1 MDTTPGFGQTS
12 PGFGQSNSGFGQT
25 NPGFGGTNPGL
36 GSQTN
41 RRLAA
46 VMFLDMVGYSAMM
59 ANDEERALACVAELE
74 KLLRAEVPK
83 FGGRVVKFL
92 GDGSMMEFPTAL
104 AAVRCSQSVLQ
115 DVESNNAWVPEKK
128 RYSVRIGLHL
138 GELVD
143 RQDDI
148 FSNAVNVAA
157 RIQPLAD
164 PGGIAMSSFIYSQVE
179 NQLDLKGVYL
189 PPQKLKNIPEKM
201 RIFLVEPV
209 GGDVTGRAI
218 RRHKPLAV
226 KTIMSVAAVI
236 VGLFLA
242 YYFFT
247 HSSSASAD
255 TTTKT
260 PAKAPASKPKP

>member
-1 MDTTPGFGQTS
+1 MADTTPSFGQSS
-12 PGFGQSNSGFGQT
+12 PGFGQSNPGFGQT
-25 NPGFGGTNPGL
+25 NPGFGQSTNPGF
-36 GSQTN
+36 GQSNPSVGQPN

-59 ANDEERALACVAELE
+59 ARDEERALGCVGELE

-83 FGGRVVKFL
+83 FGGRLVKFL
-92 GDGSMMEFPTAL
+92 GDGSMAEFPTAL
-104 AAVRCSQSVLQ
+104 SAVRCSQSVLQ
-115 DVESNNAWVPEKK
+115 EVESNNAWVPAEK

-143 RQDDI
+143 RSDDI

-164 PGGIAMSSFIYSQVE
+164 PGGIAMSSFIYSQIE
-179 NQLDLKGVYL
+179 NQLDLKGTYL

-209 GGDVTGRAI
+209 GGEPASRAI
-218 RRHKPLAV
+218 KRHREFVTK
-226 KTIMSVAAVI
+226 I
-236 VGLFLA
+236 VFAGVGVVLGLLLIYLA
-242 YYFFT
+242 YRQFAGG
-247 HSSSASAD
+247 S
-255 TTTKT
+255 
-260 PAKAPASKPKP
+260 

>member
-1 MDTTPGFGQTS
+1 MDSTPGFGKTN
-12 PGFGQSNSGFGQT
+12 PGFGQT
-25 NPGFGGTNPGL
+25 NPGFGNTNPASG
-36 GSQTN
+36 QPN

-59 ANDEERALACVAELE
+59 ANDEERALACVGELE
-74 KLLRAEVPK
+74 KMLRAEVPK

-104 AAVRCSQSVLQ
+104 AAVRCSQSVIQ
-115 DVESNNAWVPEKK
+115 DVESNNAWVPAQK

-143 RQDDI
+143 RDDDI

-201 RIFLVEPV
+201 RIFRVDPI
-209 GGDVTGRAI
+209 GGKTTSQTI
-218 RRHKPLAV
+218 REHKPFALKAA
-226 KTIMSVAAVI
+226 IGAAVVV
-236 VGLFLA
+236 VGLILA
-242 YYFFT
+242 YYF
-247 HSSSASAD
+247 S
-255 TTTKT
+255 TK
-260 PAKAPASKPKP
+260 S

>member
-1 MDTTPGFGQTS
+1 MDSS
-12 PGFGQSNSGFGQT
+12 PGFGQT
-25 NPGFGGTNPGL
+25 NPGFGQTNPGF
-36 GSQTN
+36 GSTNPASGQPN

-59 ANDEERALACVAELE
+59 AGDEERALACVAELE

-92 GDGSMMEFPTAL
+92 GDGSMAEFPTAL
-104 AAVRCSQSVLQ
+104 AAVRCSQSVIQ
-115 DVESNNAWVPEKK
+115 DVESNNAWVPAEK

-143 RQDDI
+143 RADDI

-179 NQLDLKGVYL
+179 NQLDLKGTYL

-201 RIFLVEPV
+201 RIFLVDPV
-209 GGDVTGRAI
+209 GGDAAGRAI
-218 RRHKPLAV
+218 RRHKPFATKVAV
-226 KTIMSVAAVI
+226 GSAVLLVVVI
-236 VGLFLA
+236 LT
-242 YYFFT
+242 YYFST
-247 HSSSASAD
+247 RS
-255 TTTKT
+255 
-260 PAKAPASKPKP
+260 

>member
-1 MDTTPGFGQTS
+1 MDTTPGFGQT
-12 PGFGQSNSGFGQT
+12 NSGFGQT
-25 NPGFGGTNPGL
+25 NPGFGTNPGM
-36 GSQTN
+36 GQPN

-59 ANDEERALACVAELE
+59 AGDEERALACVAELE

-104 AAVRCSQSVLQ
+104 AAVRASQSILQ
-115 DVESNNAWVPEKK
+115 DVESNNAWVPVEK

-143 RQDDI
+143 RADDI

-164 PGGIAMSSFIYSQVE
+164 PGGIAMSSFIYSQIE
-179 NQLDLKGVYL
+179 NQLDLKGTYL

-209 GGDVTGRAI
+209 GGGVAGRAI
-218 RRHKPLAV
+218 RRHKPLAT
-226 KTIMSVAAVI
+226 KVAIGAGVLAV
-236 VGLFLA
+236 LALA
-242 YYFFT
+242 YYF
-247 HSSSASAD
+247 SNRS
-255 TTTKT
+255 
-260 PAKAPASKPKP
+260 

>member
-1 MDTTPGFGQTS
+1 MDTNPS
-12 PGFGQSNSGFGQT
+12 FGQT
-25 NPGFGGTNPGL
+25 NPGFGHTNPSVG
-36 GSQTN
+36 QPN

-59 ANDEERALACVAELE
+59 AGDEQRALACVAELE

-92 GDGSMMEFPTAL
+92 GDGSMAEFPTAL

-115 DVESNNAWVPEKK
+115 DVESNNAWVPAEK

-143 RQDDI
+143 VQDDI
-148 FSNAVNVAA
+148 FSNTVNVAA

-164 PGGIAMSSFIYSQVE
+164 PGGIALSSFLYAQVE
-179 NQLDLKGVYL
+179 NQLKLEGTFL

-201 RIFLVEPV
+201 RIFLVNPV

-218 RRHKPLAV
+218 RRHKPFAV
-226 KTIMSVAAVI
+226 KVAIGAVA
-236 VGLFLA
+236 GLVVLWLV
-242 YYFFT
+242 YKVLT
-247 HSSSASAD
+247 NQS
-255 TTTKT
+255 
-260 PAKAPASKPKP
+260 

>member
-1 MDTTPGFGQTS
+1 MDTTPGFGQS
-12 PGFGQSNSGFGQT
+12 SSGFGQSSSGFGNT
-25 NPGFGGTNPGL
+25 NPGFGGTNPPQG
-36 GSQTN
+36 QPN

-92 GDGSMMEFPTAL
+92 GDGSMAEFPTAL
-104 AAVRCSQSVLQ
+104 SAVRCSQSILQ
-115 DVESNNAWVPEKK
+115 DVESNNAWVPAEK
-128 RYSVRIGLHL
+128 RYGVRIGLHL

-143 RQDDI
+143 RADDI

-209 GGDVTGRAI
+209 GGNVTGRAI
-218 RRHKPLAV
+218 RRHKPFATKVAIAAGATVAVALA
-226 KTIMSVAAVI
+226 
-236 VGLFLA
+236 LA
-242 YYFFT
+242 YFFFNR
-247 HSSSASAD
+247 S
-255 TTTKT
+255 
-260 PAKAPASKPKP
+260 

>member
-1 MDTTPGFGQTS
+1 MDTTL
-12 PGFGQSNSGFGQT
+12 GFGQSSSGFGQSSSGFGNT
-25 NPGFGGTNPGL
+25 NPGFGGTNPPQG
-36 GSQTN
+36 QPN

-115 DVESNNAWVPEKK
+115 DVESNNAWVPAEK

-143 RQDDI
+143 RADDI

-218 RRHKPLAV
+218 RRHKPFATKVAMAAGAV
-226 KTIMSVAAVI
+226 VVVAL
-236 VGLFLA
+236 GLA
-242 YYFFT
+242 YYFFNR
-247 HSSSASAD
+247 S
-255 TTTKT
+255 
-260 PAKAPASKPKP
+260 

>member
-1 MDTTPGFGQTS
+1 MADTTPSFS
-12 PGFGQSNSGFGQT
+12 PSNPGFGQT
-25 NPGFGGTNPGL
+25 NPGFGQSNPGI
-36 GSQTN
+36 GQPS

-59 ANDEERALACVAELE
+59 AKDEERALACVGELE

-83 FGGRVVKFL
+83 FGGRLVKFL
-92 GDGSMMEFPTAL
+92 GDGSMAEFPTAL
-104 AAVRCSQSVLQ
+104 SAVRCSQSVLQ
-115 DVESNNAWVPEKK
+115 DVESNNAWVTAEK

-143 RQDDI
+143 RADDI

-164 PGGIAMSSFIYSQVE
+164 PGGIAMSSFIYSQIE

-209 GGDVTGRAI
+209 GGDVAGRAI
-218 RRHKPLAV
+218 RRHKPFATKV
-226 KTIMSVAAVI
+226 AVAAAVVF
-236 VGLFLA
+236 VGLILA
-242 YYFFT
+242 YYF
-247 HSSSASAD
+247 S
-255 TTTKT
+255 TK
-260 PAKAPASKPKP
+260 S

>member
-1 MDTTPGFGQTS
+1 MDTSPGFGQTS
-12 PGFGQSNSGFGQT
+12 PGFGQTNPGFGQT
-25 NPGFGGTNPGL
+25 NPGFGQP
-36 GSQTN
+36 QPN

-59 ANDEERALACVAELE
+59 AGDEERALACVAELE
-74 KLLRAEVPK
+74 KLLREEVPK

-104 AAVRCSQSVLQ
+104 SAVRCSQAVLEAVQ
-115 DVESNNAWVPEKK
+115 ANNAWVPPEK
-128 RYSVRIGLHL
+128 RYNVRIGLHL

-179 NQLDLKGVYL
+179 NQLDLKGTYL

-201 RIFLVEPV
+201 RIFLVDPV
-209 GGDVTGRAI
+209 GGDKAGRAI
-218 RRHKPLAV
+218 RRHKPFAV
-226 KTIMSVAAVI
+226 KVAVAALLVI
-236 VGLFLA
+236 AAAWLGYHFLLNA
-242 YYFFT
+242 
-247 HSSSASAD
+247 
-255 TTTKT
+255 
-260 PAKAPASKPKP
+260 

>member
-1 MDTTPGFGQTS
+1 MDSTP
-12 PGFGQSNSGFGQT
+12 GFGQT
-25 NPGFGGTNPGL
+25 NPGFGQTNPGF
-36 GSQTN
+36 GSTSPASGQPN

-59 ANDEERALACVAELE
+59 AGDEERALACVAELE

-92 GDGSMMEFPTAL
+92 GDGSMAEFPTAL
-104 AAVRCSQSVLQ
+104 SAVRCSQSVIQ
-115 DVESNNAWVPEKK
+115 DVESNNAWVPAEK

-143 RQDDI
+143 RADDI

-179 NQLDLKGVYL
+179 NQLDLKGTYL

-201 RIFLVEPV
+201 RIFLVDPV
-209 GGDVTGRAI
+209 GGDAAGRAI
-218 RRHKPLAV
+218 RRHKPFATKVAV
-226 KTIMSVAAVI
+226 GSAVLLLVVI
-236 VGLFLA
+236 LT
-242 YYFFT
+242 YYFST
-247 HSSSASAD
+247 RS
-255 TTTKT
+255 
-260 PAKAPASKPKP
+260 

>member
-1 MDTTPGFGQTS
+1 METS
-12 PGFGQSNSGFGQT
+12 PGFGQSSSGFGQSNSGLGNT
-25 NPGFGGTNPGL
+25 NPGFGGTNPPTG
-36 GSQTN
+36 QPN

-115 DVESNNAWVPEKK
+115 DVESFNAWVPPEK
-128 RYSVRIGLHL
+128 RYGVRIGLHL

-143 RQDDI
+143 RADDI

-179 NQLDLKGVYL
+179 NQLDLKGIYL

-209 GGDVTGRAI
+209 GGDVAGRSI
-218 RRHKPLAV
+218 RRHKPFATKVAMAAGAVVVVALA
-226 KTIMSVAAVI
+226 
-236 VGLFLA
+236 LA
-242 YYFFT
+242 YYF
-247 HSSSASAD
+247 SNRS
-255 TTTKT
+255 
-260 PAKAPASKPKP
+260 

>member
-1 MDTTPGFGQTS
+1 MDSTP
-12 PGFGQSNSGFGQT
+12 GFGQT
-25 NPGFGGTNPGL
+25 NPGFGQTNPGF
-36 GSQTN
+36 GSTTPASGQPN

-59 ANDEERALACVAELE
+59 AGDEERALACVAELE

-115 DVESNNAWVPEKK
+115 DVESFNAWVPAEK
-128 RYSVRIGLHL
+128 RYGVRIGLHL

-143 RQDDI
+143 RADDI

-179 NQLDLKGVYL
+179 NQLDLKGIYL

-209 GGDVTGRAI
+209 GGDVAGRAI
-218 RRHKPLAV
+218 RRHKPFATKV
-226 KTIMSVAAVI
+226 AVI
-236 VGLFLA
+236 GAVLVVGALSLA
-242 YYFFT
+242 YYLST
-247 HSSSASAD
+247 RS
-255 TTTKT
+255 
-260 PAKAPASKPKP
+260 

>member
-1 MDTTPGFGQTS
+1 MDTS
-12 PGFGQSNSGFGQT
+12 PGFGQSTPSFGQT
-25 NPGFGGTNPGL
+25 NPGL
-36 GSQTN
+36 GQPN

-59 ANDEERALACVAELE
+59 ARDEDRALTCVGELE

-83 FGGRVVKFL
+83 FGGRLVKFL
-92 GDGSMMEFPTAL
+92 GDGSMAEFPTAL
-104 AAVRCSQSVLQ
+104 SAVRCSQSVLVE
-115 DVESNNAWVPEKK
+115 VESNNAWVPAEK

-143 RQDDI
+143 RSDDI

-164 PGGIAMSSFIYSQVE
+164 PGGIAMSSFIYSQIE
-179 NQLDLKGVYL
+179 NQLDLKGTYL

-209 GGDVTGRAI
+209 GAGATGRAI
-218 RRHKPLAV
+218 RRHKPFATKVAV
-226 KTIMSVAAVI
+226 GSALLLVLVI
-236 VGLFLA
+236 VVYYLA
-242 YYFFT
+242 RR
-247 HSSSASAD
+247 S
-255 TTTKT
+255 
-260 PAKAPASKPKP
+260 

>member
-1 MDTTPGFGQTS
+1 MDSTPGFGHTN
-12 PGFGQSNSGFGQT
+12 PGFGQT
-25 NPGFGGTNPGL
+25 NPGFGSTNPATG
-36 GSQTN
+36 QPN

-59 ANDEERALACVAELE
+59 AGDEERALACVAELE

-92 GDGSMMEFPTAL
+92 GDGSMAEFPTAL
-104 AAVRCSQSVLQ
+104 SAVRCSQSVIQ
-115 DVESNNAWVPEKK
+115 DVESNNAWVPAEK

-143 RQDDI
+143 RADDI

-179 NQLDLKGVYL
+179 NQLDLKGTYL

-201 RIFLVEPV
+201 RIFLVDPV
-209 GGDVTGRAI
+209 GGDAAGRAI
-218 RRHKPLAV
+218 RRHKPFATKV
-226 KTIMSVAAVI
+226 AIGAAVLLVVVI
-236 VGLFLA
+236 LT
-242 YYFFT
+242 YYFST
-247 HSSSASAD
+247 RS
-255 TTTKT
+255 
-260 PAKAPASKPKP
+260 

>member
-1 MDTTPGFGQTS
+1 MDSTP
-12 PGFGQSNSGFGQT
+12 GFGQT
-25 NPGFGGTNPGL
+25 NPGFGQTNPGF
-36 GSQTN
+36 GNTTPATGQPN

-59 ANDEERALACVAELE
+59 AGDEERALACVAELE

-92 GDGSMMEFPTAL
+92 GDGSMAEFPTAL
-104 AAVRCSQSVLQ
+104 AAVRCSQSVIQ
-115 DVESNNAWVPEKK
+115 DVESNNAWVPAEK

-143 RQDDI
+143 RADDI

-179 NQLDLKGVYL
+179 NQLDLKGTYL

-201 RIFLVEPV
+201 RIFLVDPV
-209 GGDVTGRAI
+209 GGDAAGRAI
-218 RRHKPLAV
+218 RRHKPFAAKVAIGSAV
-226 KTIMSVAAVI
+226 LVVVVI
-236 VGLFLA
+236 LT
-242 YYFFT
+242 YYFST
-247 HSSSASAD
+247 RA
-255 TTTKT
+255 
-260 PAKAPASKPKP
+260 

>member
-1 MDTTPGFGQTS
+1 MDTSPSSGQSS
-12 PGFGQSNSGFGQT
+12 PGFGQSTPSVGQ
-25 NPGFGGTNPGL
+25 P
-36 GSQTN
+36 N

-59 ANDEERALACVAELE
+59 SKDEERALVCVGELE

-83 FGGRVVKFL
+83 FGGRVVKFM
-92 GDGSMMEFPTAL
+92 GDGSMAEFPTAL
-104 AAVRCSQSVLQ
+104 SAVRCSQSVLEG
-115 DVESNNAWVPEKK
+115 VESNNAWVPAAN

-164 PGGIAMSSFIYSQVE
+164 PGGIALSSFIYSQVE
-179 NQLDLKGVYL
+179 NQLALKGTYL

-201 RIFLVEPV
+201 RIFLVEPP
-209 GGDVTGRAI
+209 GGEPTKRTID
-218 RRHKPLAV
+218 RHKGLATR
-226 KTIMSVAAVI
+226 TIVIAAVI
-236 VGLFLA
+236 LVGLLA
-242 YYFFT
+242 AYWYFVGG
-247 HSSSASAD
+247 
-255 TTTKT
+255 
-260 PAKAPASKPKP
+260 KA

>member
-1 MDTTPGFGQTS
+1 MDSTP
-12 PGFGQSNSGFGQT
+12 GFGQT
-25 NPGFGGTNPGL
+25 NPGFGQTNPGF
-36 GSQTN
+36 GNTNPASGQPN

-59 ANDEERALACVAELE
+59 AGDEERALACVAELE

-92 GDGSMMEFPTAL
+92 GDGSMAEFPTAL
-104 AAVRCSQSVLQ
+104 AAVRCSQSVIQ
-115 DVESNNAWVPEKK
+115 DVESNNAWVPAEK

-143 RQDDI
+143 RADDI

-179 NQLDLKGVYL
+179 NQLDLKGTYL

-201 RIFLVEPV
+201 RIFLVDPV
-209 GGDVTGRAI
+209 GGDAAGRAI
-218 RRHKPLAV
+218 RRHKPFAMKVAIGSAV
-226 KTIMSVAAVI
+226 LLLVVA
-236 VGLFLA
+236 LT
-242 YYFFT
+242 YYFST
-247 HSSSASAD
+247 RS
-255 TTTKT
+255 
-260 PAKAPASKPKP
+260 

>member
-1 MDTTPGFGQTS
+1 MDTSPSFGQSS
-12 PGFGQSNSGFGQT
+12 PGFGQSTPSVGQ
-25 NPGFGGTNPGL
+25 
-36 GSQTN
+36 SN

-59 ANDEERALACVAELE
+59 SKDEERALVCVGELE

-83 FGGRVVKFL
+83 FGGRVVKFM
-92 GDGSMMEFPTAL
+92 GDGSMAEFPTAL
-104 AAVRCSQSVLQ
+104 SAVRCSQAILEG
-115 DVESNNAWVPEKK
+115 VESNNAWVPAAN

-179 NQLDLKGVYL
+179 NQLDLKGIYL

-201 RIFLVEPV
+201 RIFLVEPAS
-209 GGDVTGRAI
+209 GLPTKRTIDQ
-218 RRHKPLAV
+218 HKGLATR
-226 KTIMSVAAVI
+226 TIVIAAV
-236 VGLFLA
+236 VLVALLGA
-242 YYFFT
+242 YWYFAGGR
-247 HSSSASAD
+247 S
-255 TTTKT
+255 
-260 PAKAPASKPKP
+260 

>member
-1 MDTTPGFGQTS
+1 MDSTP
-12 PGFGQSNSGFGQT
+12 GFGQT
-25 NPGFGGTNPGL
+25 NPGFGQTNPGF
-36 GSQTN
+36 GNSNPASGQPN

-59 ANDEERALACVAELE
+59 AGDEERALACVAELE

-92 GDGSMMEFPTAL
+92 GDGSMAEFPTAL
-104 AAVRCSQSVLQ
+104 AAVRCSQSIIQ
-115 DVESNNAWVPEKK
+115 DVESNNAWVPAEK

-143 RQDDI
+143 RADDI

-179 NQLDLKGVYL
+179 NQLDLKGTYL

-201 RIFLVEPV
+201 RIFLVDPV
-209 GGDVTGRAI
+209 GGDATGRAI
-218 RRHKPLAV
+218 RRHKPFATKVAV
-226 KTIMSVAAVI
+226 GSAVLLVVVI
-236 VGLFLA
+236 LT
-242 YYFFT
+242 YYFST
-247 HSSSASAD
+247 RS
-255 TTTKT
+255 
-260 PAKAPASKPKP
+260 

>member
-1 MDTTPGFGQTS
+1 MDSTP
-12 PGFGQSNSGFGQT
+12 GFGQT
-25 NPGFGGTNPGL
+25 NPGFGQTNPGF
-36 GSQTN
+36 GNSNPASGQPN

-59 ANDEERALACVAELE
+59 AGDEERALACVAELE

-115 DVESNNAWVPEKK
+115 DVESFNAWVPAEK
-128 RYSVRIGLHL
+128 RYGVRIGLHL

-143 RQDDI
+143 RADDI

-179 NQLDLKGVYL
+179 NQLDLKGTYL

-201 RIFLVEPV
+201 RIFLVDPV
-209 GGDVTGRAI
+209 GGDAAGRAI
-218 RRHKPLAV
+218 RRHKPFATKVAIGSAV
-226 KTIMSVAAVI
+226 LLVVVI
-236 VGLFLA
+236 LT
-242 YYFFT
+242 YYFST
-247 HSSSASAD
+247 RS
-255 TTTKT
+255 
-260 PAKAPASKPKP
+260 

>member
-1 MDTTPGFGQTS
+1 MDTS
-12 PGFGQSNSGFGQT
+12 PGFGSSTNPGFGQT
-25 NPGFGGTNPGL
+25 NPGFG
-36 GSQTN
+36 QTTQPN

-59 ANDEERALACVAELE
+59 AGDEERALACVAELE
-74 KLLRAEVPK
+74 KLLRSEVPK

-104 AAVRCSQSVLQ
+104 ASVRCSQSVLEA
-115 DVESNNAWVPEKK
+115 VESNNAWVPAAK

-143 RQDDI
+143 REDDI

-164 PGGIAMSSFIYSQVE
+164 PGGIAMSSFIYSQIE

-201 RIFLVEPV
+201 RIFRVDPI
-209 GGDVTGRAI
+209 GGKTTGQHI
-218 RRHKPLAV
+218 RQHQPFAV
-226 KTIMSVAAVI
+226 KAAVI
-236 VGLFLA
+236 TGVVLVLAVVA
-242 YYFFT
+242 YYFLQN
-247 HSSSASAD
+247 
-255 TTTKT
+255 
-260 PAKAPASKPKP
+260 KA

>member
-1 MDTTPGFGQTS
+1 MDSTP
-12 PGFGQSNSGFGQT
+12 GFGQT
-25 NPGFGGTNPGL
+25 NPGFGQTNPGFGQTNPGF
-36 GSQTN
+36 GSSTPPSGQPN

-59 ANDEERALACVAELE
+59 AGDEERALACVGELE

-92 GDGSMMEFPTAL
+92 GDGSMAEFPTAL

-115 DVESNNAWVPEKK
+115 DVESNNAWVPAEK

-143 RQDDI
+143 RADDI

-164 PGGIAMSSFIYSQVE
+164 PGGIAMSSFIYSQIE
-179 NQLDLKGVYL
+179 NQLDLKGTYL

-201 RIFLVEPV
+201 RIFLVHPV
-209 GGDVTGRAI
+209 GGDATGRAI
-218 RRHKPLAV
+218 RRHKPLATKV
-226 KTIMSVAAVI
+226 AIGAAVLL
-236 VGLFLA
+236 VVVA
-242 YYFFT
+242 VTYYFST
-247 HSSSASAD
+247 RS
-255 TTTKT
+255 
-260 PAKAPASKPKP
+260 

>member
-1 MDTTPGFGQTS
+1 MDSTP
-12 PGFGQSNSGFGQT
+12 GFGQT
-25 NPGFGGTNPGL
+25 NPGFGQTNPGF
-36 GSQTN
+36 GNTN
-41 RRLAA
+41 PASGQPSRRLAA

-59 ANDEERALACVAELE
+59 AGDEERALACVAELE

-92 GDGSMMEFPTAL
+92 GDGSMAEFPTAL
-104 AAVRCSQSVLQ
+104 AAVRCSQSVIQ
-115 DVESNNAWVPEKK
+115 DVESNNAWVPAEK

-143 RQDDI
+143 RADDI

-179 NQLDLKGVYL
+179 NQLDLKGDYL

-209 GGDVTGRAI
+209 GGDVAKRAI
-218 RRHKPLAV
+218 RRHKPFATKVAV
-226 KTIMSVAAVI
+226 GAAVVL
-236 VGLFLA
+236 VGLILA
-242 YYFFT
+242 YYF
-247 HSSSASAD
+247 SIRS
-255 TTTKT
+255 
-260 PAKAPASKPKP
+260 

>member
-1 MDTTPGFGQTS
+1 MDTS
-12 PGFGQSNSGFGQT
+12 PGFGQSTPGFGQT
-25 NPGFGGTNPGL
+25 NPGFGQTNPGF
-36 GSQTN
+36 GQPN

-59 ANDEERALACVAELE
+59 ARDEERALTCVGELE

-83 FGGRVVKFL
+83 FGGRLVKFL
-92 GDGSMMEFPTAL
+92 GDGSMAEFPTAL
-104 AAVRCSQSVLQ
+104 SAVRCSQSVLQ
-115 DVESNNAWVPEKK
+115 DIESNNAWVPAEK

-164 PGGIAMSSFIYSQVE
+164 PGGIAMSSFIYSQIE
-179 NQLDLKGVYL
+179 NHLVLKGTYL

-201 RIFLVEPV
+201 RIFLIEPV
-209 GGDVTGRAI
+209 GGGATGRAI
-218 RRHKPLAV
+218 RRHRPLAV
-226 KTIMSVAAVI
+226 KVIIGVA
-236 VGLFLA
+236 VGLVGLWLA
-242 YYFFT
+242 YHFFAAAPPPAVAP
-247 HSSSASAD
+247 SS
-255 TTTKT
+255 KV
-260 PAKAPASKPKP
+260 SKP